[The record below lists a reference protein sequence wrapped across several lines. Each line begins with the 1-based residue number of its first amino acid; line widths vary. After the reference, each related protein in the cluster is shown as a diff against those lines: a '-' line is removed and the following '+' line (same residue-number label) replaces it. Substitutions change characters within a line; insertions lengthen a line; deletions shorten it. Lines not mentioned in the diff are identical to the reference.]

1 MCQRGEE
8 KNSMNKFL
16 YLLGMLF
23 LLVPLGLKMWDGKM
37 QANVIATY
45 QQDLKETPQEK
56 KDKIYQSAKEYN
68 RNLYETGEINEVR
81 YLEELNVF
89 QNGIMGSLEIPK
101 ISLKLPVY
109 HGIEESVL
117 ASGIGHLPESSLP
130 TGGENTHCVLTGHRG
145 LPEAQLF
152 TRLDELGQGDVF
164 RVDINGHKLWYRV
177 CEIQVIKPEEIEV
190 LRICEGKDLISL
202 VTCTPYGIN
211 THRLV
216 VTGERIDKSKI
227 TSEELEEN
235 QISKRD
241 VSVLLL
247 PIICLVP
254 PLLQKWKQKMIK
266 RRRCKENENGK
277 KATEIAT
284 EKE

>member
-1 MCQRGEE
+1 
-8 KNSMNKFL
+8 MNK
-16 YLLGMLF
+16 YLF
-23 LLVPLGLKMWDGKM
+23 LLGVLFLLFPLGLKMWAGKM
-37 QANVIATY
+37 QVNVIETY
-45 QQDLKETPQEK
+45 QQDLKQTSQEK

-89 QNGIMGSLEIPK
+89 KNGIMGSLEIPK

-109 HGIEESVL
+109 HGIEEAVL

-152 TRLDELGQGDVF
+152 TRLDELSKGDVF
-164 RVDINGHKLWYRV
+164 RVNINGHKLWYRV

-190 LRICEGKDLISL
+190 LQIYGGKDLISL

-216 VTGERIDKSKI
+216 VTGERIDKSKV
-227 TSEELEEN
+227 TSEGLEKN
-235 QISKRD
+235 MISKRD
-241 VSVLLL
+241 VGVLFL
-247 PIICLVP
+247 PAICLVP
-254 PLLQKWKQKMIK
+254 SIFQKWKEK
-266 RRRCKENENGK
+266 RLKNRRCRED
-277 KATEIAT
+277 
-284 EKE
+284 EKEKSKNEGYHICRDFASSLFLW